1 MAAEALSDL
10 FTFSLLPN
18 SRKLY
23 GLESRPLFLYEDQED
38 EDSKNDATKNKSNTK
53 RISSKTLSPRIFFA
67 LVIRGDDQT

>member
-1 MAAEALSDL
+1 MINARVSQMAAEALSDL

-38 EDSKNDATKNKSNTK
+38 EDSKNDATKNKSNT
-53 RISSKTLSPRIFFA
+53 
-67 LVIRGDDQT
+67 